1 MKNFTIRLILN
12 LILFILLLIFLIFSI
27 NIYLNNNHIV
37 SNLGKKNVSIIE
49 IGIASKNQ
57 ELAVSLGD
65 LISENMLRDLFK
77 SRIDIKS
84 FEIRNIKKFVTNYKN
99 FYLHNTSMMVKVNSE
114 DNTKFYDEFKKEE
127 INSEKLLTKIF
138 LNKTKTI
145 NLMNNEFK
153 TSLADTV
160 FSREDFKEFEQFDF
174 VMKNPLFDNC
184 KRFEVSPQLSINKE
198 DNKNENKIN
207 YSIKCLGEVDNL
219 DPNKF
224 IVDLSLTPYYED
236 SFKKQSINFVYLVYV
251 FLTFIFVLLLF
262 ILNLSAIKLRFK
274 LKSNN

>member
-1 MKNFTIRLILN
+1 
-12 LILFILLLIFLIFSI
+12 
-27 NIYLNNNHIV
+27 
-37 SNLGKKNVSIIE
+37 
-49 IGIASKNQ
+49 
-57 ELAVSLGD
+57 
-65 LISENMLRDLFK
+65 
-77 SRIDIKS
+77 
-84 FEIRNIKKFVTNYKN
+84 
-99 FYLHNTSMMVKVNSE
+99 MMVKVNSE

-251 FLTFIFVLLLF
+251 FLTFIFGLLLF